1 MGSFEV
7 VLTQL
12 SKARTRT
19 GAVHTTEWC
28 SCKETQP
35 HGDGVGNYSECSPLR
50 GDHGSGESE
59 ATARTENQ
67 LGQC

>member
-19 GAVHTTEWC
+19 GAVHATEC
-28 SCKETQP
+28 GAVARKRNRAETERREPQR
-35 HGDGVGNYSECSPLR
+35 V
-50 GDHGSGESE
+50 
-59 ATARTENQ
+59 
-67 LGQC
+67 